1 MFVLTVTY
9 PGGRTLLG
17 LALGIGLL
25 LALLP
30 GGIVMLMLG
39 GQARPAFHRAGSG
52 LID

>member
-1 MFVLTVTY
+1 LFGVKADDAA
-9 PGGRTLLG
+9 LLG

-25 LALLP
+25 LASLP